1 MVKLVAR
8 LTPGASSRNLGVD
21 LVDRVSRERESRG
34 SLDPRLP
41 RRSET
46 GCGDLARA
54 SILGDE
60 KIQGKRRCRWRD
72 SNPQGLSPARAAD
85 RQRKVSPSMSVRK
98 VAFECDGDVCFR
110 VDPLTP
116 VASPG

>member
-8 LTPGASSRNLGVD
+8 LTPGASPGNLGVD
-21 LVDRVSRERESRG
+21 LVDGVSRERESRG
-34 SLDPRLP
+34 SLDPRLS

-60 KIQGKRRCRWRD
+60 KTRGKRRCWWRD
-72 SNPQGLSPARAAD
+72 SNPQGLSPRD
-85 RQRKVSPSMSVRK
+85 VR
-98 VAFECDGDVCFR
+98 GLR
-110 VDPLTP
+110 VYSFATP
-116 VASPG
+116 APRWLRTLAS

>member
-8 LTPGASSRNLGVD
+8 LTPGASPGNLGVD
-21 LVDRVSRERESRG
+21 LVDGVNRERESRG
-34 SLDPRLP
+34 SLDPRLS

-60 KIQGKRRCRWRD
+60 KTRGKRRCWWRD
-72 SNPQGLSPARAAD
+72 SNPQGLSPRDVRGLSAYQFRHQHRRLPRVFSSPSIEARA
-85 RQRKVSPSMSVRK
+85 RSP
-98 VAFECDGDVCFR
+98 
-110 VDPLTP
+110 
-116 VASPG
+116 